1 MSPPM
6 PPQPP
11 YNKYGMNNSQS
22 SLDSSS
28 LSTPIDEARP
38 ASLTTSISSLPSAR
52 PPSELSPPQYAMPS
66 VLWVQVTQDEDNFK
80 RCDLSNV
87 GPDPAMIRERLCQKF
102 GLKSKGTTIFV
113 TELFGTAEDATA
125 LDDDALLN
133 ACAGGDAKGTLKF
146 LLKPEVRKPASS
158 PGKLILPPQAL
169 RPAQGAMLTV
179 PDANKDGRDLRST
192 SISEDPNRKGYYN
205 TTPLEMYGSEYG
217 KTIEGDDGTGTVKA
231 GPPDYFTARSG
242 E

>member
-28 LSTPIDEARP
+28 LSTPVDEARP

-52 PPSELSPPQYAMPS
+52 PPSELSPLQYAIPP

-87 GPDPAMIRERLCQKF
+87 GPDPVTIRERLCQKF
-102 GLKSKGTTIFV
+102 GLKPKDTTILV
-113 TELFGTAEDATA
+113 TELFGTPEDAKP
-125 LDDDALLN
+125 LDDEGLLT
-133 ACAGGDAKGTLKF
+133 ACAAGDAKGTLKF
-146 LLKPEVRKPASS
+146 LLKHEPRKPATSL
-158 PGKLILPPQAL
+158 GKLALPPQAL
-169 RPAQGAMLTV
+169 
-179 PDANKDGRDLRST
+179 
-192 SISEDPNRKGYYN
+192 
-205 TTPLEMYGSEYG
+205 
-217 KTIEGDDGTGTVKA
+217 
-231 GPPDYFTARSG
+231 
-242 E
+242 